1 MVLMFMFVFFATL
14 LSFSSAFSRKQLL
27 AAELKFRTQ
36 KTEKHSL
43 QFSTERLVSLP
54 RHQTAIFSHGTPDK
68 AMQEAFKFQKRAM
81 LTAFAA
87 LEMFSLHPTTVKA
100 DSSALFS
107 PASISVPVL
116 NSGLS
121 SQNAPSAKN
130 IPSSASASASSFSQN
145 TMGPPASS
153 IFTAVPQSS
162 DSQVTVNL
170 PKGFRESIAKG
181 ASNIPGEEMF

>member
-36 KTEKHSL
+36 KTKKHSL
-43 QFSTERLVSLP
+43 QLSTEKLVSLP

-116 NSGLS
+116 NGGLS

-130 IPSSASASASSFSQN
+130 IPSSASASFFSQN

-153 IFTAVPQSS
+153 MFTAVPQSS

-170 PKGFRESIAKG
+170 PKGFRESIAKS